1 MTTALFPICT
11 RSHKNDI
18 KAKNQGAL
26 RRPFLL
32 CQSWMFL
39 REDCQEKQ
47 AGMHFALLQ
56 PENFSLLPTLPPSSC
71 QIGSIQPT
79 RDQMPVATGFA
90 ESFLITSICSIFQR
104 QINSQNALLMVM
116 TLPKWAVGLR
126 RELWLKSDVT
136 KWAVDMLT
144 VSVKL
149 NKLNLPDKPPSMYEA
164 SLRKWASV
172 GVRFAFLQ
180 NDNGFQG
187 TPS

>member
-1 MTTALFPICT
+1 MTAALFPICT

-32 CQSWMFL
+32 RQSWMFL

-47 AGMHFALLQ
+47 AGVHLALLQ

-104 QINSQNALLMVM
+104 QINSQNALVMVL
-116 TLPKWAVGLR
+116 TLPNWAVGLR
-126 RELWLKSDVT
+126 REFWSQMSQRKLLICWRCQWSWTNWICQTSLQVCT
-136 KWAVDMLT
+136 RP
-144 VSVKL
+144 VS
-149 NKLNLPDKPPSMYEA
+149 ETE
-164 SLRKWASV
+164 
-172 GVRFAFLQ
+172 LQ
-180 NDNGFQG
+180 LVWDFFKNGNGFG
-187 TPS
+187 G

>member
-1 MTTALFPICT
+1 MTAALFPICT

-32 CQSWMFL
+32 RQSWMFL

-47 AGMHFALLQ
+47 AGVHLALLQ

-104 QINSQNALLMVM
+104 QINSQNALVMVINGHCP
-116 TLPKWAVGLR
+116 LGSGVKER
-126 RELWLKSDVT
+126 ILKSDVA
-136 KWAVDMLT
+136 KKAADMLT

-149 NKLNLPDKPPSMYEA
+149 NKLNLPDKPPSTYEA
-164 SLRKWASV
+164 SLRK
-172 GVRFAFLQ
+172 
-180 NDNGFQG
+180 
-187 TPS
+187 